1 MAKQTDIPQDL
12 QERLSKTPAERKAD
26 LEARRQVRLDAM
38 TPQQRQAA
46 QDRIDRID
54 AVPIDKRPALMQA
67 SRLAMVARLIRSQ
80 VDAGL
85 QLDEAL
91 SLLTTDEADAVNWL
105 ANQLI
110 AERRSYEVSHPGS
123 E

>member
-1 MAKQTDIPQDL
+1 MPQQIPDIPQDI
-12 QERLSKTPAERKAD
+12 QQRLNKTPAERKAD
-26 LEARRQVRLDAM
+26 LESRRQARLDAM

-46 QDRIDRID
+46 QDRIDRIE

-67 SRLAMVARLIRSQ
+67 SRLAMVARSIRSQ

-85 QLDEAL
+85 KLDEAM

-110 AERRSYEVSHPGS
+110 AERSA
-123 E
+123 

>member
-1 MAKQTDIPQDL
+1 MAKQTDIPQDF

-26 LEARRQVRLDAM
+26 LDARRQARLDAM

-46 QDRIDRID
+46 QDRIDRIE
-54 AVPIDKRPALMQA
+54 AVPIDKRPTLVQT
-67 SRLAMVARLIRSQ
+67 SRLAMVARSIRSQ

-91 SLLTTDEADAVNWL
+91 ALLTGEESANVNWL
-105 ANQLI
+105 ADAIVADRNQ
-110 AERRSYEVSHPGS
+110 
-123 E
+123 

>member
-1 MAKQTDIPQDL
+1 MSKQTDIPQDL

-54 AVPIDKRPALMQA
+54 AVPLDKRPALMQA
-67 SRLAMVARLIRSQ
+67 SRLAMVARAIRSQ

-91 SLLTTDEADAVNWL
+91 TLLTTDEADAVNWL
-105 ANQLI
+105 ADQLI
-110 AERRSYEVSHPGS
+110 AKRSA
-123 E
+123 